1 MGRRLWINLVC
12 FNLVSILL
20 SVTAVHGYEVVT
32 HKDINNF
39 IADREISDFS
49 LKEYLRVHMGFSLG
63 VNHVIADRV
72 EIFHDWFGTV
82 LKSALTPK
90 QCISTGGGDED
101 SPFLRCKNHFHDPLK
116 EWNQAGLYEG
126 VGLAGGD
133 SSILWAQREEGTQYL
148 GNYSWH
154 DVRQYF
160 YRGLTS
166 IEESE
171 RAEYLIKT
179 FNGVGRLMHLIQDS
193 SVPEHVRNDGH
204 VLPFFNFEKYL
215 SKEEIYNWLMNQQ
228 NYTFDNSTFSITS
241 NNYAPVPIARIVDT
255 DRYDGTNPDV
265 TMTTPT
271 GLAEYTNAN
280 YFSTDTVFVTDDYPY
295 PSWES
300 VNHTVIR
307 FQDPRN
313 EAGDVHR
320 EYLVKMHHG
329 DTSYR
334 LCTAPVLYGQVP
346 ATAEY
351 LAPILDENVYGDYA
365 ERLIPRA
372 VSYSAGLLK
381 YFFRGTLEL
390 KLPPEGVYCF
400 RPDEP
405 ADPRAQGFDRVSLYV
420 RNTTDTGEQMT
431 GGSIELVVKYRF
443 LADDPDA
450 QDPRPAARDPFARY
464 TPENLPALSDPLYI
478 VRKLD
483 DRTDHQISSAE
494 PVLVEFD
501 LGDDQIPLWA
511 VDVSFSVVYR
521 GRLGGGEHGHVFE
534 EGAVCV
540 GYNDVAEPTPLYVV
554 NDTDT
559 VCYND
564 EWRRASDLDDVT
576 PTMITHAYIR
586 FSGEGQP
593 RDATVEQDGHIHS
606 FLNLDPGRFERA
618 YLLSDYRYN
627 QSVHY
632 VYHLAGESDVFSETS
647 TFLRQSIRSGI
658 FYDQDSDALT
668 RHYPVLDT
676 FRNVTFWNM
685 FYVHNPDVCT
695 LDTCPGDC
703 DYHDN
708 PYELTQTEW
717 NGP

>member
-1 MGRRLWINLVC
+1 MNMQSRVIIVCVGLIILSLSNTEIQCYEKITHEQINT
-12 FNLVSILL
+12 FIL
-20 SVTAVHGYEVVT
+20 SE
-32 HKDINNF
+32 DIC
-39 IADREISDFS
+39 DFS
-49 LKEYLRVHMGFSLG
+49 LNDYLMNNVGLIRG
-63 VNHVIADRV
+63 VKHELADRPV
-72 EIFHDWFGTV
+72 IYNDWFGV
-82 LKSALTPK
+82 ILKAKQTPER
-90 QCISTGGGDED
+90 CISEGGRDED
-101 SPFLRCKNHFHDPLK
+101 SPFIRCKNHFHDPLK
-116 EWNQAGLYEG
+116 EWSRAGLYEG
-126 VGLAGGD
+126 GVLAGGD

-166 IEESE
+166 SEDKE
-171 RAEYLIKT
+171 RAENLIKT
-179 FNGVGRLMHLIQDS
+179 FNGVGRLMHLVQDS

-204 VLPFFNFEKYL
+204 VLPILNFEKYL
-215 SKEEIYNWLMNQQ
+215 SGNEIHKWLINQTC
-228 NYTFDNSTFSITS
+228 YAFMSSAFSLPPNTH
-241 NNYAPVPIARIVDT
+241 APVPVARIVDT

-265 TMTTPT
+265 TMTSPT

-280 YFSTDTVFVTDDYPY
+280 YFSTDTVFTTDDYPY

-307 FQDPRN
+307 VQDPRN
-313 EAGDVHR
+313 EADDVHR

-346 ATAEY
+346 ETVDY

-390 KLPPEGVYCF
+390 KLPPDGVYCF

-405 ADPRAQGFDRVSLYV
+405 ADPRTQGFDRVSLYV

-431 GGSIELVVKYRF
+431 GGSIDLVVKYRF
-443 LADDPDA
+443 LTDDPDA
-450 QDPRPAARDPFARY
+450 QDPRPAARDPFAQY

-478 VRKLD
+478 VKKLD
-483 DRTDHQISSAE
+483 DRTDHQIPLSE
-494 PVLVEFD
+494 PVLIEFD
-501 LGDDQIPLWA
+501 LSGDQIPLWA

-521 GRLGGGEHGHVFE
+521 GRLGGGEHGHVVE

-586 FSGEGQP
+586 FSEEGQP
-593 RDATVEQDGHIHS
+593 RDTTVEQGGHIHS
-606 FLNLDPGRFERA
+606 FLNLDPGRYKRV

-632 VYHLAGESDVFSETS
+632 VYHLAGESDVFSETA

-685 FYVHNPDVCT
+685 FYVHNPNVCT

-708 PYELTQTEW
+708 PYELTQTE
-717 NGP
+717 

>member
-1 MGRRLWINLVC
+1 M
-12 FNLVSILL
+12 S
-20 SVTAVHGYEVVT
+20 SA
-32 HKDINNF
+32 
-39 IADREISDFS
+39 FS
-49 LKEYLRVHMGFSLG
+49 LPPNTH
-63 VNHVIADRV
+63 
-72 EIFHDWFGTV
+72 
-82 LKSALTPK
+82 
-90 QCISTGGGDED
+90 
-101 SPFLRCKNHFHDPLK
+101 
-116 EWNQAGLYEG
+116 
-126 VGLAGGD
+126 
-133 SSILWAQREEGTQYL
+133 
-148 GNYSWH
+148 
-154 DVRQYF
+154 
-160 YRGLTS
+160 
-166 IEESE
+166 
-171 RAEYLIKT
+171 
-179 FNGVGRLMHLIQDS
+179 
-193 SVPEHVRNDGH
+193 
-204 VLPFFNFEKYL
+204 
-215 SKEEIYNWLMNQQ
+215 
-228 NYTFDNSTFSITS
+228 
-241 NNYAPVPIARIVDT
+241 APVPVARIVDT

-265 TMTTPT
+265 TMTSPT

-280 YFSTDTVFVTDDYPY
+280 YFSTDTVFTTDDYPY

-307 FQDPRN
+307 VQDPRN
-313 EAGDVHR
+313 EADDVHR

-346 ATAEY
+346 ETVDY

-405 ADPRAQGFDRVSLYV
+405 ADPRTQGFDRVSLYV

-431 GGSIELVVKYRF
+431 GGSIDLVVKYRF
-443 LADDPDA
+443 LTDDPDA
-450 QDPRPAARDPFARY
+450 QDPRPAARDPFAQY

-478 VRKLD
+478 VKKLD
-483 DRTDHQISSAE
+483 DRTDHQIPLSE
-494 PVLVEFD
+494 PVLIEFD
-501 LGDDQIPLWA
+501 LSDDQIPLWA

-521 GRLGGGEHGHVFE
+521 GRLGGGEHGHVVE

-586 FSGEGQP
+586 FSEEGQP
-593 RDATVEQDGHIHS
+593 RDATVEQGGHIHS
-606 FLNLDPGRFERA
+606 FLNLDPGRYKRV

-632 VYHLAGESDVFSETS
+632 VYHLAGESDVFSETA

-708 PYELTQTEW
+708 PYELTQTE
-717 NGP
+717 